1 MRSMARAHVLKHVD
15 TACPYR
21 KFPSWL
27 SKNTM
32 IEFQI
37 DQSHLAKLSS
47 LLNAIG
53 QSIVQYCIMWTTKMK
68 FTVLIIIVCASMD
81 T

>member
-1 MRSMARAHVLKHVD
+1 MHSMARVHVSKHVN
-15 TACPYR
+15 TACAYC

-47 LLNAIG
+47 LLNAID
-53 QSIVQYCIMWTTKMK
+53 QSIFQYCIMWTTNLK
-68 FTVLIIIVCASMD
+68 FTVSIIIVCASMD